1 MLVYQRVKMVMIVM
15 MRMAMIRMMV
25 WVVVMIMMLVY
36 VEDDNDREEECGNI
50 SIKIAPF
57 LLGKLSH
64 ASGDHHGHGCA
75 EELRTDSRVAGCC
88 SSERTK

>member
-1 MLVYQRVKMVMIVM
+1 
-15 MRMAMIRMMV
+15 MIRMMV
-25 WVVVMIMMLVY
+25 GVVVMIMMLVY

-57 LLGKLSH
+57 LPGKLSR

-75 EELRTDSRVAGCC
+75 EELTSRTAEWLGVAALKGQ
-88 SSERTK
+88 SDLENPIEIPYVG